1 MADQYG
7 YNISVL
13 VVDNGNP
20 ETALSD
26 LEILTSHTHFELV
39 VLVAGL
45 DWAVKGALRQV
56 SSDNP
61 TDDQEKRTVFHVSL
75 AVCLARG

>member
-13 VVDNGNP
+13 VVDNGDP

-26 LEILTSHTHFELV
+26 LELLTSHTHFELV
-39 VLVAGL
+39 VLGAGL

-56 SSDNP
+56 SA
-61 TDDQEKRTVFHVSL
+61 DDPPKNKEMSTSCLVTL
-75 AVCLARG
+75 AVCLICE